1 MPLPHGIFGVGEIWS
16 NLPKDSN
23 LLNHPLVYV
32 FLCHLCP
39 TNYHK
44 SKKQVGWTH
53 FVFVHI
59 KLAVSQRKH
68 AATATNREDQYRHS
82 AELALSRL
90 HPSRTFEFLAFPV
103 SRSKKIHPDEGGRW
117 YLQQT
122 SGPSRFCWL
131 GFPDDVGVVLGGVEN
146 MRTQERKRYDTS
158 L

>member
-1 MPLPHGIFGVGEIWS
+1 MTQTCQITLWCIFAG
-16 NLPKDSN
+16 
-23 LLNHPLVYV
+23 
-32 FLCHLCP
+32 HLYP

-44 SKKQVGWTH
+44 SKVTSRRLH
-53 FVFVHI
+53 FVEIHI
-59 KLAVSQRKH
+59 CSCF
-68 AATATNREDQYRHS
+68 TAGGNSYSDDREDQYRHS

-90 HPSRTFEFLAFPV
+90 HPSRTFEFLGFPV
-103 SRSKKIHPDEGGRW
+103 SRSKKIHPDEVAGG

-122 SGPSRFCWL
+122 SGPSRFFWL